1 MINSVI
7 ISEKDNVVVA
17 IEPIKKGEL
26 VEFKNM
32 EGDKQEIEALDDV
45 KIYHKI
51 ALKDIKEG
59 EPVIKYGEHIG
70 FAIKDIKVGEHVHVH
85 NTEGRREDL
94 EAIE

>member
-32 EGDKQEIEALDDV
+32 EGDKQEIKALDDI

-51 ALKDIKEG
+51 ALKNIKED

-70 FAIKDIKVGEHVHVH
+70 FAIRDIKVGEHVHIH